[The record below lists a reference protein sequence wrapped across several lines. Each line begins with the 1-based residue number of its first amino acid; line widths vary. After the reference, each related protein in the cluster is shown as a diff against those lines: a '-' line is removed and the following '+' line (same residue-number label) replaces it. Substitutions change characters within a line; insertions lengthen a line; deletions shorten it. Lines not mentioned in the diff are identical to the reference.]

1 MRNRRFEA
9 SACSHSPVAQEP
21 VNDTALSGP
30 AFTSARPSSPPD
42 PATKLTTPLGAPAW
56 CSASTMRHAL
66 NGAADAGILYVLR
79 RRLDE
84 VADEVVG
91 VRGVAVFK
99 QGAAAH
105 PFSVNVIRISLGHKS

>member
-66 NGAADAGILYVLR
+66 NGAADAGFTTTVFPQISAGASFHAGMALGKFQ
-79 RRLDE
+79 
-84 VADEVVG
+84 G
-91 VRGVAVFK
+91 V
-99 QGAAAH
+99 
-105 PFSVNVIRISLGHKS
+105 ISPTTPT

>member
-1 MRNRRFEA
+1 MRKRRLEA

-30 AFTSARPSSPPD
+30 ALTSARPSSPPD

-66 NGAADAGILYVLR
+66 NGAADAGFKTTVLPQISAGASFHAGM
-79 RRLDE
+79 
-84 VADEVVG
+84 ADGKFQG
-91 VRGVAVFK
+91 VTS
-99 QGAAAH
+99 
-105 PFSVNVIRISLGHKS
+105 PTTP